1 MTLAERDSDQQVL
14 FKRQQIRFFVKM
26 KRDKEKISRNS
37 RHFRQRFS
45 AIEAILR
52 VFSYNLGVKNVCE
65 KLAFF

>member
-1 MTLAERDSDQQVL
+1 MTLAEGDSDLQVL
-14 FKRQQIRFFVKM
+14 FKRQQIRFFVIM
-26 KRDKEKISRNS
+26 KRNKEKIAGNS
-37 RHFRQRFS
+37 RHFGQRFS